1 MTFAEKILK
10 LRRREGLS
18 QEELANRLEVSR
30 QAVSRWELGAA
41 MPDAPKLFQLSRIFG
56 VTADYLLDD
65 AQEELTAPEPNAV
78 QPQPVQAEPPK
89 RYLAEKIFGGITAGL
104 GMAGLLTIGIFS
116 SIKRVTIFPTYE
128 VYRDGTEK
136 MVDAGSQ
143 GLEAFLEMYQL
154 EWLFR
159 LCIACI
165 PVGLTIALLPWVV
178 RRVRRAK
185 Q

>member
-1 MTFAEKILK
+1 MIFAEKILK

-30 QAVSRWELGAA
+30 QAVSRWELGTA

-65 AQEELTAPEPNAV
+65 AQEEFVSPEANAA
-78 QPQPVQAEPPK
+78 QPQPMQPMHPK

-104 GMAGLLTIGIFS
+104 GAAGLLTIGIFS
-116 SIKRVTIFPTYE
+116 SIERVTIFPTYE
-128 VYRDGTEK
+128 AYPDGTEK
-136 MVDAGSQ
+136 MVQEGSQ

-154 EWLFR
+154 EWLFG

-165 PVGLTIALLPWVV
+165 PVGIAIALLPWVI
-178 RRVRRAK
+178 RRIRKPK